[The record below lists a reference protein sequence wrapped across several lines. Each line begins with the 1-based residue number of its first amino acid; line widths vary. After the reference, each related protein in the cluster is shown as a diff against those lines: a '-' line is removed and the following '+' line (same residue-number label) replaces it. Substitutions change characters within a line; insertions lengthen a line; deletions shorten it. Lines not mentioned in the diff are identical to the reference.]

1 VTPLLAALAAQT
13 YTTADFVIAW
23 AVDTT
28 AAVAVF
34 LHANRRGS
42 KRATAWGIGVF
53 LVLIVFLPAYLVHA
67 WTLRR
72 RRAG

>member
-1 VTPLLAALAAQT
+1 VTPLVAAFAVQA
-13 YTTADFVIAW
+13 YSTADFLIAW

-42 KRATAWGIGVF
+42 RRATAWGIGVF
-53 LVLIVFLPAYLVHA
+53 LALIVFLPAYLVHGRM
-67 WTLRR
+67 LRR
-72 RRAG
+72 RKSG

>member
-1 VTPLLAALAAQT
+1 VTPLVAAFAVQA
-13 YTTADFVIAW
+13 YSTADFLIAW

-42 KRATAWGIGVF
+42 RRATAWGIGVF
-53 LVLIVFLPAYLVHA
+53 LALIVFLPAYLVHGRM
-67 WTLRR
+67 LRR
-72 RRAG
+72 RKPG

>member
-1 VTPLLAALAAQT
+1 VTPPLTALAVQA

-42 KRATAWGIGVF
+42 KHATAWGVGVF
-53 LVLIVFLPAYLVHA
+53 LVLIVFLPAYLVHGRL
-67 WTLRR
+67 LRR
-72 RRAG
+72 RPRG

>member
-1 VTPLLAALAAQT
+1 MTPLLAAFAVQA
-13 YTTADFVIAW
+13 YSTADFIVAW

-42 KRATAWGIGVF
+42 KHATAWGIGVF
-53 LVLIVFLPAYLVHA
+53 LALIVFLPAYVIHGRL
-67 WTLRR
+67 LRR
-72 RRAG
+72 RKHG